1 MYKRDVSYV
10 WYVVPY
16 GTCAADG
23 MRRSEAEGPRGAGQ
37 KASCGC
43 RFASKSKKTS
53 ASPRAFAHFL
63 VATPL
68 ATMLIIGLLQS
79 KNQVWDFKIEQFA
92 ALELSRTQENF
103 SLKKKK
109 IKNSITLADARHR
122 AGGGCCAMWG
132 GSSGWWGRIG

>member
-23 MRRSEAEGPRGAGQ
+23 MRISEAEGPRSAGQ

-43 RFASKSKKTS
+43 RFASKSQKTS
-53 ASPRAFAHFL
+53 APPRACTHF
-63 VATPL
+63 VGATPI

-79 KNQVWDFKIEQFA
+79 KNEFA
-92 ALELSRTQENF
+92 TLIDAQRRNEFFRE
-103 SLKKKK
+103 KK
-109 IKNSITLADARHR
+109 
-122 AGGGCCAMWG
+122 
-132 GSSGWWGRIG
+132 